1 MWAGL
6 LMEVKDKLVVYE
18 KMYLHESE
26 VKEKIT
32 IRVQIIFT
40 LIIAVVAVSSYILR
54 MLDFSEYLHVAY
66 VIIILLLV
74 FLGLLGVAC
83 FYAVRAFWGNLFAL
97 VPSAQKVDDYCK
109 QMEIY
114 SAEVKAA
121 DLEEINVRSEVE
133 EFLCDSYRESA
144 ANNYEVN
151 KLRAGRVHLSFRF
164 LLFSLAPLLCAGS
177 LFIGFDM
184 DASSPRKNYQI
195 IDKYVGDQLGA
206 LEKRLDIIAVNTSE
220 LKEVVM
226 SASEDESAKGE
237 QEDTPS
243 KPIVEMSA
251 APPLSAAPKKPERPQ
266 VQFVMNMEL
275 RQRATQAPSKHFLKP
290 DESKDD
296 EPSDK

>member
-1 MWAGL
+1 
-6 LMEVKDKLVVYE
+6 MEIKDKLVIYE

-26 VKEKIT
+26 AKEKIT
-32 IRVQIIFT
+32 IRVQIVFT

-54 MLDFSEYLHVAY
+54 MLDFTEYLHVAY

-74 FLGLLGVAC
+74 YLGLLGVAC

-97 VPSAQKVDDYCK
+97 VPSAKKVDDYCK
-109 QMEIY
+109 QMEVY
-114 SAEVKAA
+114 SAQVKAA
-121 DLEEINVRSEVE
+121 ELEEINVRSEVE
-133 EFLCDSYRESA
+133 EFLCDSYKESA
-144 ANNYEVN
+144 AHNYEVN

-195 IDKYVGDQLGA
+195 IDRYVGDQLGK

-226 SASEDESAKGE
+226 SASEDESAKGG
-237 QEDTPS
+237 QEDVPS
-243 KPIVEMSA
+243 KPINEMSA

-266 VQFVMNMEL
+266 VQFVMNMEI
-275 RQRATQAPSKHFLKP
+275 RPRSPQVPSKHFLKP
-290 DESKDD
+290 DESKAD